1 MPCPAARPIALEW
14 IRRER
19 NQNLRETA
27 IKVLG
32 QVGIHEDLELLRTI
46 ADGETNE
53 PARFAKDARRRAYGR
68 LASRLGATSTIS
80 KPTRLRARISKAMRY
95 EVLKRDGHRCVR
107 CGRSSHEGAKLEVD
121 RIVHTRVTAATF
133 STIIKPSATTVIKE
147 REIGTVPTCGRRS
160 AAFV

>member
-1 MPCPAARPIALEW
+1 MPCPAARPIALER

-19 NQNLRETA
+19 NQNLRETP

-32 QVGIHEDLELLRTI
+32 EVGIHEDLELLRTI

-53 PARFAKDARRRAYGR
+53 PARFAKDATRRAYGR

-95 EVLKRDGHRCVR
+95 EVLKRDGHRCVS

-121 RIVHTRVTAATF
+121 HIVPHSRDGRDVLDNYQTF
-133 STIIKPSATTVIKE
+133 CDDCNQGKGNRDSTDLRKT
-147 REIGTVPTCGRRS
+147 
-160 AAFV
+160 